1 MQEKTS
7 TTYFKIEM
15 KPNDKNK
22 NDAGW
27 IRRSVLDNKRVKE
40 TVEMYES
47 IGFEVQVKEFDPE
60 LLPEK
65 DCKTCFTD
73 NPENYKIIYTR
84 KID

>member
-1 MQEKTS
+1 MNLNS
-7 TTYFKIEM
+7 
-15 KPNDKNK
+15 KN
-22 NDAGW
+22 NSGW
-27 IRRSVLDNKRVKE
+27 IRRSVLDNKRVEE

-47 IGFEVQVKEFDPE
+47 IGFEVQVKDFNPE

-73 NPENYKIIYTR
+73 NPDNFKIIYTR

>member
-1 MQEKTS
+1 MN
-7 TTYFKIEM
+7 
-15 KPNDKNK
+15 PNDKN
-22 NDAGW
+22 NSGW
-27 IRRSVLDNKRVKE
+27 IRRNVLDNKRVKE

-47 IGFEVQVKEFDPE
+47 IGFEVQVKDFNPG

-65 DCKTCFTD
+65 DCKSCFTD